1 MKLFLSCDIEGIAGI
16 PNFEMEHEDTVNF
29 RELYHQQV
37 AWVIEGIQTSPQN
50 EHITEITIADSHSKG
65 LNLSYNRLADLDERI
80 SLVSGY
86 PREDYMMSGLDRSYD
101 HVFFVGYH
109 AGIGELHGNMD
120 HGYSARVAYNL
131 WINGTYMNETTIN
144 AAYAGELG
152 VPVTLIIGDSGLAT
166 QLLTKGMMPDVNFV
180 TTKEALGRYAVKNLP
195 RQKVRE
201 ATIQQTL
208 EALAKESK
216 DYPLYQLALPAR
228 LTLQCYNTAQADKI
242 AMMPHVRRL
251 HGRTIETDFET
262 MKQLLNGIIAIVTIG
277 GTE

>member
-16 PNFEMEHEDTVNF
+16 PNFEMEHEDAVNF

-180 TTKEALGRYAVKNLP
+180 TTKEALGRFAVKNLP

-216 DYPLYQLALPAR
+216 DYPLYQLALPAC

-251 HGRTIETDFET
+251 DGRTIETDFET

>member
-16 PNFEMEHEDTVNF
+16 PNFEMEHEDAVNF

-180 TTKEALGRYAVKNLP
+180 TTKEALGRYAVKIFRVKKSEKRRFN
-195 RQKVRE
+195 
-201 ATIQQTL
+201 
-208 EALAKESK
+208 
-216 DYPLYQLALPAR
+216 R
-228 LTLQCYNTAQADKI
+228 LLKLWLKSQRSIHCI
-242 AMMPHVRRL
+242 S
-251 HGRTIETDFET
+251 
-262 MKQLLNGIIAIVTIG
+262 
-277 GTE
+277 